1 MVLGEAEIKKL
12 SNSIVDIERSEN
24 VTFADVW
31 RQINPASIDLTIGA
45 QYYKAKNFISSVTYG
60 LQDENEVRKYT
71 SDLYWYIKNAND
83 NNGFIELLPGD
94 AVLAVTR
101 EYINMPNGVCGQIF
115 TKSTLGR
122 MFINHMM
129 AGFVDPGFHG
139 RLTLELVNDGCHTI
153 KIPVGAR
160 IVQMILSE
168 VIGSG
173 FYYGRYQGAE
183 TLECAKVMK

>member
-1 MVLGEAEIKKL
+1 MVLGESKIVKL
-12 SNSIVDIERSEN
+12 SKMLVDTERSEN
-24 VTFADVW
+24 VTFADVLK
-31 RQINPASIDLTIGA
+31 QINPASIDLTIGA
-45 QYYKAKNFISSVTYG
+45 QYYKAKNFISSITYG
-60 LQDENEVRKYT
+60 LQDENEARKYT
-71 SDLYWYIKNAND
+71 SDLYWYVKNADD
-83 NNGFIELLPGD
+83 NFVFIELLPGD

-101 EYINMPNGVCGQIF
+101 EYISMPSNVCGQIF

-139 RLTLELVNDGCHTI
+139 RLTLELVNDGCHTV

-168 VIGSG
+168 VNGSG

-183 TLECAKVMK
+183 TVEFAKEMK